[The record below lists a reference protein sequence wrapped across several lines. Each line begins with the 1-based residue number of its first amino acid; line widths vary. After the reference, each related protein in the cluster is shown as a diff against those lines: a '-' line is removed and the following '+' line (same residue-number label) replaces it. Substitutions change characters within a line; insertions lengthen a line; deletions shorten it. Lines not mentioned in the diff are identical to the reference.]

1 MTSTELLQKLL
12 RRLPSWRS
20 LTGIVFGLIILTPF
34 CGYAFAC
41 GCTWP
46 GFGLYEHC
54 NIFQPD
60 ISPKCPW
67 CQHQTLGLIA
77 SAGAP
82 LAAVVAGRLTGRLHT
97 VPGLGLVLSAPIA
110 FLGLWALIT
119 RLIVGAAH

>member
-1 MTSTELLQKLL
+1 MKSTGLLLSAL
-12 RRLPSWRS
+12 RWLPSWRS
-20 LTGIVFGLIILTPF
+20 LTGVAFGLIILTPF

-46 GFGLYEHC
+46 GAGLYEHC
-54 NIFQPD
+54 NIFLPD
-60 ISPKCPW
+60 ITPKCPW

-82 LAAVVAGRLTGRLHT
+82 LAAAAAGRFTGKLAPF
-97 VPGLGLVLSAPIA
+97 PGMGLILLAPIV

-119 RLIVGAAH
+119 RLIVYAAH